1 MQLNDMEQMKVKNI
15 IRNMAKVLS
24 FGFQG
29 HSDLFIG
36 FYALMTAQM
45 FIMRYFDEECA
56 DETEF
61 KNIKRCIL
69 KNLSDFTK
77 TMYAQEFKGGK

>member
-1 MQLNDMEQMKVKNI
+1 MEQMKVKNI